1 MFVIWKTVLYMQFYM
16 VCLSCMY
23 ASNIEHIVQPARAY
37 YDIIFLIAIFGE
49 HLAAKETKD
58 TK

>member
-1 MFVIWKTVLYMQFYM
+1 MSVIRKTILYMQFYM
-16 VCLSCMY
+16 VCFPCIY
-23 ASNIEHIVQPARAY
+23 VSNIEHILQPTRAY
-37 YDIIFLIAIFGE
+37 YDIIFLIAILRE